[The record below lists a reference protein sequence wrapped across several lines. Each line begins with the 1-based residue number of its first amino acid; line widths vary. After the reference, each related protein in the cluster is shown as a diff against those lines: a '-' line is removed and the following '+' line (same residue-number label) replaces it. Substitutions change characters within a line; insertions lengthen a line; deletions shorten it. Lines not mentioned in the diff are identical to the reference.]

1 MHLATSCS
9 VLLLRVSWSHCM
21 RFKSHFTLLFKRKMW
36 KIVTAITYSLSIS
49 TAQARPSSE
58 FYGFLSLCPAFGI
71 PFVSAYT
78 NEWVLQSLVGGVCE
92 GSCSL
97 IFIPAAP
104 SQRKGFLSLFSF
116 YLKCHEVVHNGN
128 FTGKANFIV
137 MKV

>member
-1 MHLATSCS
+1 
-9 VLLLRVSWSHCM
+9 M

-78 NEWVLQSLVGGVCE
+78 NEWVLQSLVGGGGMRGHV
-92 GSCSL
+92 L
-97 IFIPAAP
+97 
-104 SQRKGFLSLFSF
+104 LFSF
-116 YLKCHEVVHNGN
+116 QLHLPKERDFCPYLV
-128 FTGKANFIV
+128 FT
-137 MKV
+137 